1 MNKRKLTKKIQAIID
16 KNNKHLTSSFHYKIS
31 NKKQKKQLRAQQNTI
46 PLIKWTE
53 KDDGK

>member
-1 MNKRKLTKKIQAIID
+1 MNKKKLTKKIQKQINE
-16 KNNKHLTSSFHYKIS
+16 NNKHLTDQFFYRVA
-31 NKKQKKQLRAQQNTI
+31 NKKEKKQLRAQQNTI

>member
-1 MNKRKLTKKIQAIID
+1 MNKRKLTRKIQKQID
-16 KNNKHLTSSFHYKIS
+16 QNNRHLEDQFFYRVA